1 MDNDLK
7 RLMERDSLRT
17 TVLSYLLTLV
27 YAAVSAV
34 TAMAGR
40 EMIETIALKLIFS
53 QELQSVQYGGF
64 RRISQITA
72 LVLMVGLWLT
82 SFMVVWHRIEREDT
96 LKRRLWIGAVWIASA
111 VVGYLVFGLIQLAVV
126 GYWPMLT
133 GAV

>member
-1 MDNDLK
+1 MNKPMDNDLK

-64 RRISQITA
+64 RR
-72 LVLMVGLWLT
+72 
-82 SFMVVWHRIEREDT
+82 
-96 LKRRLWIGAVWIASA
+96 
-111 VVGYLVFGLIQLAVV
+111 
-126 GYWPMLT
+126 
-133 GAV
+133 

>member
-17 TVLSYLLTLV
+17 TVLSYLMTLV

-126 GYWPMLT
+126 GYWPHLT